1 MTAPSPPDPYFEER
15 IRDSFRRQAFMS
27 TLGATLR
34 SVTPGAVVVELANEP
49 RLTQQHGYT
58 HAGVVASIADSACGY
73 AAGTLTPAD
82 HEVLSVEFK
91 LNLLA
96 PAVGDRLEA
105 LAQVIRAGRTL
116 SVCRADVF
124 ALSGEDERHVAAMQA
139 TIIARPIR

>member
-1 MTAPSPPDPYFEER
+1 MSAPSPPDPHFEER
-15 IRDSFRRQAFMS
+15 VRDSFQRQAFMS

-34 SVTPGAVVVELANEP
+34 SVAPGAVVIELANDP

-73 AAGTLTPAD
+73 AAATLTPAD
-82 HEVLSVEFK
+82 HDVLSVEFK
-91 LNLLA
+91 VNLLA

-105 LAQVIRAGRTL
+105 RAQVIRSGRTL

>member
-1 MTAPSPPDPYFEER
+1 MTAPSPPDPHFEER

-27 TLGATLR
+27 TLGAALR
-34 SVTPGAVVVELANEP
+34 SVTPGAVVIELANEP

-73 AAGTLTPAD
+73 AAATLTPAD
-82 HEVLSVEFK
+82 HEVLSAEFK

-105 LAQVIRAGRTL
+105 RAQVIRAGRTL

-124 ALSGEDERHVAAMQA
+124 AFSGDDKRHVAAMQA
-139 TIIARPIR
+139 TIIGRPIR